1 VVVPKCTRCH
11 DIDKLHA
18 FNKIGKLTSQSGL
31 QCPACHPGESN
42 PAGVQA
48 APKIQETKSQP
59 EITETA
65 KIETTLQ
72 PQAGA
77 LKVPGFA
84 GVLAIAILATAYL
97 TMRRRN

>member
-42 PAGVQA
+42 PAGAQA

-59 EITETA
+59 EITGTA
-65 KIETTLQ
+65 KIETTSQ
-72 PQAGA
+72 QQAEGM
-77 LKVPGFA
+77 KIPGFA
-84 GVLAIAILATAYL
+84 GVLAVAILATVYL
-97 TMRRRN
+97 VMRRKN